1 MQETF
6 LTEFQKRGYFN
17 QCTDESGLIE
27 LMSKSKIKAYIGFDC
42 TAPSLHVGSLMQIMC
57 LRLLQKYGHQ
67 PIVLLGGG
75 TTLIGDPSGKE
86 ETRKI
91 LDKKEIDKNIKSIEN
106 VFKIFLKSKN
116 SKTKPIFVNNYAW
129 LSKLNY
135 INFLRE
141 IGKHFTIN
149 KMLTFDSVKLRL
161 EREQSLSYMEFNYM
175 MLQAYDFYELNR
187 RYKCILQMGGSD
199 QWGNII
205 NGIDL
210 IKRKDKKLVYGL
222 TTPLLTLSSGAK
234 MGKTEKGA
242 IWLNKKML
250 SPYDYWQFW
259 RNTDD
264 NDVFNFLK
272 LFTDLDLEQIDSLK
286 NNGQDINKVKILLA
300 NEATTMLHG
309 VKAAKDSEITA
320 QKTFVDKSIG
330 KDLPIIKVKKN
341 TIAKGINIFDLVLQ
355 TKLAN
360 SKGEIRRMIKNNGL
374 KINNEVLKDETK
386 IINQNNFDEN
396 NNMKGFSRKKT
407 TRNSKDY
414 LAFSFFCFL
423 IFSTALTINLGVKVL
438 IGFTVVLISFGEPFI
453 LKLTPTT
460 PSPVFFPTRISPTT
474 GIEAIIEFNLVAG
487 TKVPRKLTVFPLS
500 T

>member
-6 LTEFQKRGYFN
+6 LTEFEKRGYFS
-17 QCTDESGLIE
+17 QCTDHSGLDE
-27 LMSKSKIKAYIGFDC
+27 LMSKGKIMAYIGFDC
-42 TAPSLHVGSLMQIMC
+42 TAPSLHVGSLLQIMC

-91 LDKKEIDKNIKSIEN
+91 LSKKEIDKNIKSIED

-116 SKTKPIFVNNYAW
+116 SKTKPIFVNNYSW

-175 MLQAYDFYELNR
+175 MLQAYDFFELNKR
-187 RYKCILQMGGSD
+187 HKCILQIGGSD
-199 QWGNII
+199 QWGNIV
-205 NGIDL
+205 NGTDL
-210 IKRKDKKLVYGL
+210 IKRKEKKLVYGL
-222 TTPLLTLSSGAK
+222 TTLLLTLASGAK

-264 NDVFNFLK
+264 KDVINFLK
-272 LFTDLDLEQIDSLK
+272 LFTDIDLEQIESLISS
-286 NNGQDINKVKILLA
+286 NQNINKLKVLLA
-300 NEATTMLHG
+300 NETTTMLHG
-309 VKAAKDSEITA
+309 SKTAKDSELTA
-320 QKTFVDKSIG
+320 QKTFGDKSIG
-330 KDLPIIKVKKN
+330 KNLPIIKIKKN
-341 TIAKGINIFDLVLQ
+341 SLVNGMNILDLVLL
-355 TKLAN
+355 TPLAN
-360 SKGEIRRMIKNNGL
+360 SKGEIRRLIKNNGL
-374 KINNEVLKDETK
+374 KINNETVSDET
-386 IINQNNFDEN
+386 IIIDQNNFDQD
-396 NNMKGFSRKKT
+396 NNMKVSHGKKQH
-407 TRNSKDY
+407 
-414 LAFSFFCFL
+414 L
-423 IFSTALTINLGVKVL
+423 IVK
-438 IGFTVVLISFGEPFI
+438 
-453 LKLTPTT
+453 
-460 PSPVFFPTRISPTT
+460 
-474 GIEAIIEFNLVAG
+474 II
-487 TKVPRKLTVFPLS
+487 
-500 T
+500 

>member
-6 LTEFQKRGYFN
+6 LTELKSRGYFN
-17 QCTDESGLIE
+17 QCTDEKALDE

-91 LDKKEIDKNIKSIEN
+91 LDKKQIDRNIKSIEN
-106 VFKIFLKSKN
+106 VFNIFLKSKN
-116 SKTKPIFVNNYAW
+116 SKTKPIFVNNYSW

-175 MLQAYDFYELNR
+175 MLQAFDFYELNKKH
-187 RYKCILQMGGSD
+187 KCILQIGGSD
-199 QWGNII
+199 QWGNIV
-205 NGIDL
+205 NGTDL
-210 IKRKDKKLVYGL
+210 IKRKDKKQTYGL
-222 TTPLLTLSSGAK
+222 TTPLLTTSSGAK

-242 IWLNKKML
+242 IWLNKKMF

-264 NDVFNFLK
+264 KDVINFLK
-272 LFTDLDLEQIDSLK
+272 LFTDLDIEKIENLK
-286 NNGQDINKVKILLA
+286 NNQDINELKILLA
-300 NEATTMLHG
+300 NETTSLLHG
-309 VKAAKDSEITA
+309 VKAAKDSELTA
-320 QKTFVDKSIG
+320 KKTFEDKSVG
-330 KDLPIIKVKKN
+330 KNLPTIKIKKKELSN
-341 TIAKGINIFDLVLQ
+341 GINVLDLVLL
-355 TKLAN
+355 TKLGN
-360 SKGEIRRMIKNNGL
+360 SKSEVRRMIKNNGL
-374 KINNEVLKDETK
+374 KINNELITDEAKTFFQNDFDQNDGMKVSHGKKQHVIVK
-386 IINQNNFDEN
+386 II
-396 NNMKGFSRKKT
+396 
-407 TRNSKDY
+407 
-414 LAFSFFCFL
+414 
-423 IFSTALTINLGVKVL
+423 
-438 IGFTVVLISFGEPFI
+438 
-453 LKLTPTT
+453 
-460 PSPVFFPTRISPTT
+460 
-474 GIEAIIEFNLVAG
+474 
-487 TKVPRKLTVFPLS
+487 
-500 T
+500 

>member
-6 LTEFQKRGYFN
+6 LTEFEKRGYFS
-17 QCTDESGLIE
+17 QCTDRSGLDE
-27 LMSKSKIKAYIGFDC
+27 LMSKGKIKAYIGFDC

-57 LRLLQKYGHQ
+57 LRLFQKYGHQ

-91 LDKKEIDKNIKSIEN
+91 LSKKEIDKNIKSIED

-116 SKTKPIFVNNYAW
+116 SKTKPIFVNNYSW

-175 MLQAYDFYELNR
+175 MLQAYDFFELHKR
-187 RYKCILQMGGSD
+187 HKCILQIGGSD
-199 QWGNII
+199 QWGNIV
-205 NGIDL
+205 NGTDL
-210 IKRKDKKLVYGL
+210 IKRKEKKLAYGL
-222 TTPLLTLSSGAK
+222 TTPLLTLASGAK

-264 NDVFNFLK
+264 KDVINFLK
-272 LFTDLDLEQIDSLK
+272 LFTDIDLEQIESPISS
-286 NNGQDINKVKILLA
+286 NQNINKLKVLLA
-300 NEATTMLHG
+300 NKATTMLHG
-309 VKAAKDSEITA
+309 SKAAKDSELTA
-320 QKTFVDKSIG
+320 QKTFGDKSIG
-330 KDLPIIKVKKN
+330 KNLPIIKIKKN
-341 TIAKGINIFDLVLQ
+341 SLVNGMNVLDLVLL
-355 TKLAN
+355 TPLAN
-360 SKGEIRRMIKNNGL
+360 SKGEIRRLIKNNGL
-374 KINNEVLKDETK
+374 KINNETVSDET
-386 IINQNNFDEN
+386 IIIDQNNFDQN
-396 NNMKGFSRKKT
+396 NNMKISHGKKQH
-407 TRNSKDY
+407 
-414 LAFSFFCFL
+414 L
-423 IFSTALTINLGVKVL
+423 IVK
-438 IGFTVVLISFGEPFI
+438 
-453 LKLTPTT
+453 
-460 PSPVFFPTRISPTT
+460 
-474 GIEAIIEFNLVAG
+474 II
-487 TKVPRKLTVFPLS
+487 
-500 T
+500 

>member
-6 LTEFQKRGYFN
+6 LTEFEKRGYFS
-17 QCTDESGLIE
+17 QCTDRSGLDE
-27 LMSKSKIKAYIGFDC
+27 LMSKGKIKAYIGFDC
-42 TAPSLHVGSLMQIMC
+42 TAPSLHAGSLMQIMC
-57 LRLLQKYGHQ
+57 LRLLQKNGHQ

-91 LDKKEIDKNIKSIEN
+91 LSKKEIDKNIKSIED

-116 SKTKPIFVNNYAW
+116 SKTKPIFVNNYSW

-175 MLQAYDFYELNR
+175 MLQAYDFYELNKR
-187 RYKCILQMGGSD
+187 HKCILQIGGSD
-199 QWGNII
+199 QWGNIV
-205 NGIDL
+205 NGTDL
-210 IKRKDKKLVYGL
+210 IKRKEKKLAYGL

-264 NDVFNFLK
+264 KDVINFLK
-272 LFTDLDLEQIDSLK
+272 LFTDIDLEQIESLK
-286 NNGQDINKVKILLA
+286 NSNQDINKLKVLLA
-300 NEATTMLHG
+300 NETTAMLHG
-309 VKAAKDSEITA
+309 SKAAKDSELTA
-320 QKTFVDKSIG
+320 QKTFGDKSIG
-330 KDLPIIKVKKN
+330 KNLPVVKVKKN
-341 TIAKGINIFDLVLQ
+341 SITDGMNVLDLVLL
-355 TKLAN
+355 TTLAN
-360 SKGEIRRMIKNNGL
+360 SKGEIRRMIKNDGL
-374 KINNEVLKDETK
+374 KINNEVVSDETK
-386 IINQNNFDEN
+386 IIDQNNFDQD
-396 NNMKGFSRKKT
+396 NNMKVSHGKKQHV
-407 TRNSKDY
+407 
-414 LAFSFFCFL
+414 
-423 IFSTALTINLGVKVL
+423 IVK
-438 IGFTVVLISFGEPFI
+438 
-453 LKLTPTT
+453 
-460 PSPVFFPTRISPTT
+460 
-474 GIEAIIEFNLVAG
+474 II
-487 TKVPRKLTVFPLS
+487 
-500 T
+500 